1 MDLSC
6 ILVSICLFCSM
17 FPISLAAK
25 PDNHA
30 NDLTIQQIHDEC
42 LPESGDSSSCLG
54 LFPPN
59 PNGQSL
65 DTPSAA
71 SPFLL
76 NAELSAEQP
85 PITAAEQNK
94 CLQSGTS
101 DIEDG
106 EELLPRGQQDNIGRM
121 ETRTQALDLGWT
133 FLRLTFQALLLMVI
147 CHFQAPS
154 TSTSTS
160 TSPLSSSSM
169 RFHVIG
175 AAMLIGFAFTMIGMS
190 LHNAYPTASS
200 IGEHTGMFSAAFGF
214 LVMTGTFLPDRLNW
228 SVLPVAG
235 VVLFLGT
242 EEAPHFNSIQNKPQV
257 SLCWLFFV
265 LIWVYTPS
273 AASSFLRNAELT
285 AEQPPTTAAEQN
297 QCLQSGT
304 SDIED
309 GEELLPRGHQ
319 DNIGR
324 METRTQA
331 LDLGWTFLRLTFQAL
346 LLMVIC
352 HFQAPSTSTSASPS
366 TSTSTSPLSS
376 SMRFHVIGAAML
388 IGFAFTMIGMLL
400 RNAYPTAASIGEH
413 TGMFSAAFGFLVM
426 TGILLPDRLNWFVLP
441 VAGVVLFIGFV
452 FVLAN
457 IRQR

>member
-1 MDLSC
+1 MAVLCSHLGIQKIQLMDLSC
-6 ILVSICLFCSM
+6 ILVSMCLFSSM

-42 LPESGDSSSCLG
+42 LPESGDLSSSLG
-54 LFPPN
+54 LYPPN

-65 DTPSAA
+65 D
-71 SPFLL
+71 
-76 NAELSAEQP
+76 
-85 PITAAEQNK
+85 
-94 CLQSGTS
+94 
-101 DIEDG
+101 
-106 EELLPRGQQDNIGRM
+106 
-121 ETRTQALDLGWT
+121 
-133 FLRLTFQALLLMVI
+133 
-147 CHFQAPS
+147 
-154 TSTSTS
+154 
-160 TSPLSSSSM
+160 
-169 RFHVIG
+169 
-175 AAMLIGFAFTMIGMS
+175 
-190 LHNAYPTASS
+190 
-200 IGEHTGMFSAAFGF
+200 
-214 LVMTGTFLPDRLNW
+214 
-228 SVLPVAG
+228 
-235 VVLFLGT
+235 
-242 EEAPHFNSIQNKPQV
+242 
-257 SLCWLFFV
+257 
-265 LIWVYTPS
+265 TPS

-352 HFQAPSTSTSASPS
+352 HFQAPSTSTSASASTSTS

-400 RNAYPTAASIGEH
+400 RNAYQTAASIGEH

>member
-42 LPESGDSSSCLG
+42 LPESGDSSSSLG

-85 PITAAEQNK
+85 PITAAEQNQ

-154 TSTSTS
+154 TSASPSTSTS

-190 LHNAYPTASS
+190 LHNAYPTAAS

-214 LVMTGTFLPDRLNW
+214 LVMTGTFLPDRLNS

-235 VVLFLGT
+235 VVLFLG
-242 EEAPHFNSIQNKPQV
+242 
-257 SLCWLFFV
+257 
-265 LIWVYTPS
+265 
-273 AASSFLRNAELT
+273 
-285 AEQPPTTAAEQN
+285 
-297 QCLQSGT
+297 
-304 SDIED
+304 
-309 GEELLPRGHQ
+309 
-319 DNIGR
+319 
-324 METRTQA
+324 
-331 LDLGWTFLRLTFQAL
+331 
-346 LLMVIC
+346 
-352 HFQAPSTSTSASPS
+352 
-366 TSTSTSPLSS
+366 
-376 SMRFHVIGAAML
+376 
-388 IGFAFTMIGMLL
+388 
-400 RNAYPTAASIGEH
+400 
-413 TGMFSAAFGFLVM
+413 
-426 TGILLPDRLNWFVLP
+426 
-441 VAGVVLFIGFV
+441 FV

>member
-6 ILVSICLFCSM
+6 ILVSTCLFCSM

-42 LPESGDSSSCLG
+42 LPESGDLSSSLG
-54 LFPPN
+54 LYPPN

-71 SPFLL
+71 SSFLR
-76 NAELSAEQP
+76 NAELTAEQP
-85 PITAAEQNK
+85 PTTAAEQNQ
-94 CLQSGTS
+94 CLCYGSWETDQYVGFLLKRTLHSVQQSGTS

-154 TSTSTS
+154 TSASPSTS
-160 TSPLSSSSM
+160 TSPLS
-169 RFHVIG
+169 
-175 AAMLIGFAFTMIGMS
+175 
-190 LHNAYPTASS
+190 
-200 IGEHTGMFSAAFGF
+200 
-214 LVMTGTFLPDRLNW
+214 
-228 SVLPVAG
+228 
-235 VVLFLGT
+235 
-242 EEAPHFNSIQNKPQV
+242 
-257 SLCWLFFV
+257 
-265 LIWVYTPS
+265 
-273 AASSFLRNAELT
+273 
-285 AEQPPTTAAEQN
+285 
-297 QCLQSGT
+297 
-304 SDIED
+304 
-309 GEELLPRGHQ
+309 
-319 DNIGR
+319 
-324 METRTQA
+324 
-331 LDLGWTFLRLTFQAL
+331 
-346 LLMVIC
+346 
-352 HFQAPSTSTSASPS
+352 
-366 TSTSTSPLSS
+366 SS

-441 VAGVVLFIGFV
+441 VSGVVLFIGFV

>member
-1 MDLSC
+1 MGIQKIEAMDLSC

-42 LPESGDSSSCLG
+42 LPESGDSSSSLG

-85 PITAAEQNK
+85 PITAAEQNQ
-94 CLQSGTS
+94 CLCYGSWETDQSVGFLLKKTLHSVQQSGTS

-154 TSTSTS
+154 TSASPSTSTS

-190 LHNAYPTASS
+190 LRNAYPTAAS
-200 IGEHTGMFSAAFGF
+200 ISEHTGMFSAAFGF

-235 VVLFLGT
+235 VVLFLG
-242 EEAPHFNSIQNKPQV
+242 
-257 SLCWLFFV
+257 
-265 LIWVYTPS
+265 
-273 AASSFLRNAELT
+273 
-285 AEQPPTTAAEQN
+285 
-297 QCLQSGT
+297 
-304 SDIED
+304 
-309 GEELLPRGHQ
+309 
-319 DNIGR
+319 
-324 METRTQA
+324 
-331 LDLGWTFLRLTFQAL
+331 
-346 LLMVIC
+346 
-352 HFQAPSTSTSASPS
+352 
-366 TSTSTSPLSS
+366 
-376 SMRFHVIGAAML
+376 
-388 IGFAFTMIGMLL
+388 
-400 RNAYPTAASIGEH
+400 
-413 TGMFSAAFGFLVM
+413 
-426 TGILLPDRLNWFVLP
+426 
-441 VAGVVLFIGFV
+441 FV

>member
-6 ILVSICLFCSM
+6 ILVSMCLFSSM

-30 NDLTIQQIHDEC
+30 NNLTIQQIHDEC
-42 LPESGDSSSCLG
+42 LPESGDLSSSLG
-54 LFPPN
+54 LYPPN

-71 SPFLL
+71 S
-76 NAELSAEQP
+76 
-85 PITAAEQNK
+85 
-94 CLQSGTS
+94 
-101 DIEDG
+101 
-106 EELLPRGQQDNIGRM
+106 
-121 ETRTQALDLGWT
+121 
-133 FLRLTFQALLLMVI
+133 
-147 CHFQAPS
+147 
-154 TSTSTS
+154 
-160 TSPLSSSSM
+160 
-169 RFHVIG
+169 
-175 AAMLIGFAFTMIGMS
+175 
-190 LHNAYPTASS
+190 Y
-200 IGEHTGMFSAAFGF
+200 
-214 LVMTGTFLPDRLNW
+214 
-228 SVLPVAG
+228 
-235 VVLFLGT
+235 
-242 EEAPHFNSIQNKPQV
+242 
-257 SLCWLFFV
+257 
-265 LIWVYTPS
+265 
-273 AASSFLRNAELT
+273 FLRNAELT

-297 QCLQSGT
+297 QCLIFLSCRFVRRPPSFRGSRRMMREPKLRVREATAEQIEEKQSDWAYSKPIVILDLLWNFAFVFVALSLLMVSRKEFDFTLFCCVEGFGGNEKRGSGARDPQWGAPPAPPQSGT